1 VDPAHG
7 FNIPGPPLA
16 LSVTERQ
23 LRSRLTRKRA
33 QRDEE
38 AKNRFTQNQ
47 PLEERLVEH
56 ATRLREEAK
65 ALPSG
70 IVRDAIL
77 RRAEQAETGAHMTQW
92 LRSPESK
99 SNA

>member
-1 VDPAHG
+1 MK
-7 FNIPGPPLA
+7 
-16 LSVTERQ
+16 
-23 LRSRLTRKRA
+23 KRH
-33 QRDEE
+33 
-38 AKNRFTQNQ
+38 RFTQNQ

-70 IVRDAIL
+70 AVREAIL
-77 RRAEQAETGAHMTQW
+77 RRAEQAETGARMSQW
-92 LRSPESK
+92 LRLPESG